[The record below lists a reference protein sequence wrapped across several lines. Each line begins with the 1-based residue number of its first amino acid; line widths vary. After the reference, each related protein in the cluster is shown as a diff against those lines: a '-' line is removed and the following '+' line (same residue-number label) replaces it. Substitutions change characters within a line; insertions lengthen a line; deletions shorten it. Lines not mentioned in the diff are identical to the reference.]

1 MPWPLVGHAGW
12 TTPGCPTILWWDGIG
27 ELSRPVGAAPCGC
40 PLVCCPP
47 STRGV
52 AAGRGGCRV
61 SGLGFRVWSF
71 VFLCHSVSCILSS
84 VFSFQIDLTPFLFQ
98 PNIQHNGRVSDN
110 PLLDRIY
117 RINRIEN
124 CGIRG
129 GQPPGSAARQLGKT
143 LNGTSNIECSISNVQ
158 VPPLPGPPPR
168 RGEGRGASPSEV
180 SGKSDRWMNA
190 ERMTESNIDRVVI
203 EESLNKVRSLIPP
216 P

>member
-1 MPWPLVGHAGW
+1 ML
-12 TTPGCPTILWWDGIG
+12 DGIMG
-27 ELSRPVGAAPCGC
+27 DGC
-40 PLVCCPP
+40 LLPP
-47 STRGV
+47 FDKGGGRR
-52 AAGRGGCRV
+52 AGGL

-143 LNGTSNIECSISNVQ
+143 LNGTSNIERSISNVQ
-158 VPPLPGPPPR
+158 VTPPRWLRHSKPPLTFLLPSRASGS
-168 RGEGRGASPSEV
+168 GGRECQPSEPLREPE
-180 SGKSDRWMNA
+180 GWYP
-190 ERMTESNIDRVVI
+190 T
-203 EESLNKVRSLIPP
+203 LHLQ
-216 P
+216 